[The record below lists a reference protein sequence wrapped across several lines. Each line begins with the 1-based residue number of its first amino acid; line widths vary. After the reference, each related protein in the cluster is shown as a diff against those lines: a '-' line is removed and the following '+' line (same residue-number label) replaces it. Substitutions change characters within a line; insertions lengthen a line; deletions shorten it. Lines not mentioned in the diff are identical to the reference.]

1 MTEEPIV
8 PVAKPGAEVAPP
20 KVVKKQE
27 VTVEGTTAVEQETD
41 YTKEVKVVKK
51 IVKKESGE
59 PPRFIRPIQPQVCRD
74 YIY

>member
-59 PPRFIRPIQPQVCRD
+59 PPRFIRPIQPQVCR
-74 YIY
+74 YY